1 VNEIANFYKNIQ
13 NIKKKI
19 KKSFFLPY
27 LLLIYNWITIGREPM
42 NNNYKIIRTI
52 FENGFQR
59 VLECKNDDGDIF
71 YSNVITSQ
79 KAINLVNLEELK
91 NFSSNIVECFNTED
105 RIYIYTEP
113 VKTEYISL
121 REIASKGLTLKQ
133 QFKLSESVISLA
145 QGIFNMTDVVQQK
158 ILDIDKLYADEDNN
172 VIVDLNLVFEQEY
185 DIADNETFKRLGN
198 IIHFIFSGSEIVD
211 YNISDAIPPDIL
223 KIIVRCLT
231 REYIFPEDVRTEMKN
246 SPIYSMIF
254 STDSHTGKISDEYA
268 ALKKVEA
275 KDSAEQENADAE
287 NVHVQDDCSQDS
299 SPIFDIYV
307 NDNQPVKQ
315 RTKAKKLLTKKE
327 AVRAAVSILIVVLIL
342 FAGNKLIKKLSDGK
356 EANANSGNNNS
367 QNQMPPENNNG
378 GNNGSG
384 ESPDPGSEITDSTEV
399 YFNESL
405 LTKLGYTGNR
415 AAVDSDIYLEGKSSL
430 VVANE
435 GDGKVKALFAAV
447 DFIDEKFNYMLKRQI
462 GIAVKMK
469 SENDAEAQI
478 VLEASKGGSLT
489 SNFHTKVN
497 VHDDIWEQF
506 TVPINVTDADS
517 LNIYLEYEGKNR
529 IWIDD
534 IYIDVIK

>member
-1 VNEIANFYKNIQ
+1 
-13 NIKKKI
+13 
-19 KKSFFLPY
+19 
-27 LLLIYNWITIGREPM
+27 
-42 NNNYKIIRTI
+42 
-52 FENGFQR
+52 
-59 VLECKNDDGDIF
+59 
-71 YSNVITSQ
+71 
-79 KAINLVNLEELK
+79 
-91 NFSSNIVECFNTED
+91 
-105 RIYIYTEP
+105 
-113 VKTEYISL
+113 
-121 REIASKGLTLKQ
+121 
-133 QFKLSESVISLA
+133 
-145 QGIFNMTDVVQQK
+145 
-158 ILDIDKLYADEDNN
+158 
-172 VIVDLNLVFEQEY
+172 QEY

-211 YNISDAIPPDIL
+211 YNISDSIPPDIL

-254 STDSHTGKISDEYA
+254 STDSHAGKISDEYA

-275 KDSAEQENADAE
+275 QNSAEQDEEYADVESVNAP
-287 NVHVQDDCSQDS
+287 DDCSQDS

-307 NDNQPVKQ
+307 NDNHPVKQ
-315 RTKAKKLLTKKE
+315 STKAKKLLTRKE
-327 AVRAAVSILIVVLIL
+327 AVRAVISILIVVLLL
-342 FAGNKLIKKLSDGK
+342 FGGNKLIKKLSDGK
-356 EANANSGNNNS
+356 EANANNGNNNS
-367 QNQMPPENNNG
+367 QNQTPPENNNG

-405 LTKLGYTGNR
+405 LTKLGYTGNM

-435 GDGKVKALFAAV
+435 GEGKVKALFAAV
-447 DFIDEKFNYMLKRQI
+447 DFGDEKFNYMLKRQI

-469 SENDAEAQI
+469 SESDVEAQI

-506 TVPINVTDADS
+506 MVPINVTDADS

-529 IWIDD
+529 VWIDD

>member
-1 VNEIANFYKNIQ
+1 
-13 NIKKKI
+13 
-19 KKSFFLPY
+19 
-27 LLLIYNWITIGREPM
+27 M

-59 VLECKNDDGDIF
+59 VLECKNDDGDVF

-91 NFSSNIVECFNTED
+91 NFSSNIVECFYTED

-158 ILDIDKLYADEDNN
+158 ILDIDKLYADEENN

-275 KDSAEQENADAE
+275 KAPAVQEQEDADAE

-299 SPIFDIYV
+299 SPVFDIYV
-307 NDNQPVKQ
+307 NDNHSVKQ

-356 EANANSGNNNS
+356 EANANNGNNNS
-367 QNQMPPENNNG
+367 QNQMPSENNNG

-384 ESPDPGSEITDSTEV
+384 ESPDPGSGITDSTEV

-435 GDGKVKALFAAV
+435 GDGKVKALFAVV
-447 DFIDEKFNYMLKRQI
+447 DFSDEKFNYMLKRQI

-469 SENDAEAQI
+469 SESDAEAQI

-529 IWIDD
+529 VWIDD

>member
-1 VNEIANFYKNIQ
+1 M
-13 NIKKKI
+13 I
-19 KKSFFLPY
+19 KKSFFLTK

-59 VLECKNDDGDIF
+59 VLECKNDDGDVF

-79 KAINLVNLEELK
+79 KAINLVNLEELR
-91 NFSSNIVECFNTED
+91 NFSSNIVECYNTED

-113 VKTEYISL
+113 VRAEYISL

-145 QGIFNMTDVVQQK
+145 QGIYNMTDVVQQK

-211 YNISDAIPPDIL
+211 YNISDSIPPDIL

-254 STDSHTGKISDEYA
+254 STDSHAGKISDEYA

-275 KDSAEQENADAE
+275 QNSVEQEEEYADVESVNAP
-287 NVHVQDDCSQDS
+287 DDCSQDS

-307 NDNQPVKQ
+307 NDNHPVKQ
-315 RTKAKKLLTKKE
+315 STKAKKLLTRKE
-327 AVRAAVSILIVVLIL
+327 AVRAVISILIVVLLL
-342 FAGNKLIKKLSDGK
+342 FGGNKLIKKLSDGK
-356 EANANSGNNNS
+356 EANANNGNNNS
-367 QNQMPPENNNG
+367 QNQTPPEKNNG
-378 GNNGSG
+378 ENNGSG

-399 YFNESL
+399 YFNQSL
-405 LTKLGYTGNR
+405 LTKLGYAGNM
-415 AAVDSDIYLEGKSSL
+415 AAVDNDIYLEGKSSL

-435 GDGKVKALFAAV
+435 GEGKVKALFAAV
-447 DFIDEKFNYMLKRQI
+447 DFGDEKFNYMLKRQI

-469 SENDAEAQI
+469 SESDVEAQI

-506 TVPINVTDADS
+506 MVPINVTDADS
-517 LNIYLEYEGKNR
+517 LSIYLEYEGKNR
-529 IWIDD
+529 VWIDD